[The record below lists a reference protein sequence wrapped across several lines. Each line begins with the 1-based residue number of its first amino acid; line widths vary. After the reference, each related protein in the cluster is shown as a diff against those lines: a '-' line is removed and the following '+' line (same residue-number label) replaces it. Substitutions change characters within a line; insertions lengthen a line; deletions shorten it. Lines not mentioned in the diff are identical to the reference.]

1 MNLPRPRSI
10 RTLPG
15 WRPALR
21 IVHAP
26 PDAGLTGAGLAA
38 MERSGC
44 AHLARQSRPGAFF
57 HAPLCLIT
65 AVASAPGM
73 GRLQVL
79 GFALALFLAGA
90 VRFQWARR
98 FDRHFD
104 RNPALWRRVFFLSAV
119 TQSIVWGVFAA
130 GILHQHGLSGPALM
144 VMLPTAGVCAAGLGS
159 FSPSPLL
166 FRVFTGTIL
175 APVALEAARSD
186 SGGGA
191 FLVMMALFALF
202 LLFEGN
208 RQHHYFWRNRTK
220 SVQLKQHARGLEE
233 ARQVAEQARQAE
245 ERARQA
251 ADQAR
256 QAADQANRH
265 KSEFLANMSHEIR
278 TPMNGVIGMT
288 GLLLDTPLGP
298 TQREYALTIRDSA
311 DALLGVIN
319 EILDFSK
326 LEAGRVDIEL
336 TEFDLRTTIEE
347 VADLLATQAHR
358 KALDFVCHV
367 PPELP
372 ALVRG
377 DPGRIR
383 QVLVNLVGN
392 AIKFTERGEVV
403 LAVRSLAGEAGSV
416 SLRFSVRDT
425 GIGIPPERQAAIFES
440 FTQADGG
447 TLRRY
452 GGTGLGLTISRQLV
466 EMMGGRVTLESEP
479 GRGSTFCFDLR
490 LEQAEP
496 SAQRAE
502 PGQDRLAGLRVLV
515 VEGHAVQREIVAE
528 TLLAWGCRPIPA
540 ATGTEALALLR
551 DRAGDEAI
559 QLVLL
564 ATGIAGT
571 DVEETAGAIHSDR
584 RFVGLPILLLVP
596 TGRPDGQAPVE
607 SRSFA
612 AVLPKPVRRSQLFD
626 ALITIVTGTR
636 PLAPAPSGPAAAVTP
651 PGTLLGCR
659 VLLAEDNRV
668 SQRVALSLMQKMGVR
683 ADAVA
688 NGAEAL
694 AALESAPY
702 DVVLMDVEM
711 PEMDGFEAT
720 AAVRERER
728 SGGRRIPII
737 AMTAHA
743 LREDRERCLA
753 AGMDDYVSKPIDRRL
768 LEEALLRWA
777 PRREAQ
783 ATEQGMQEKPDPG
796 PGPAVTDDDPRFPDL
811 EEDRLEDVCG
821 HDPTLEQE
829 VIQMYVESTRETLA
843 QMRGAV
849 EAGDATLLRALAHGL
864 KGGSR
869 TVGAVALGELAHE
882 IENLAVTSD
891 FASAH
896 GALEG
901 AAAAFG
907 RVAAAMEARPL
918 RRAA

>member
-1 MNLPRPRSI
+1 VNLTRSRSI
-10 RTLPG
+10 KALPG

-26 PDAGLTGAGLAA
+26 PDASLAGAELTA

-44 AHLARQSRPGAFF
+44 AHLARQSMPGAFF

-65 AVASAPGM
+65 AVAAAPSM
-73 GRLQVL
+73 DRLQVL
-79 GFALALFLAGA
+79 AFALALFLAGA

-104 RNPALWRRVFFLSAV
+104 GNPALWRRVFFTVAV
-119 TQSIVWGVFAA
+119 TQSVIWSVFAVM
-130 GILHQHGLSGPALM
+130 ILHQHGLSGTALM
-144 VMLPTAGVCAAGLGS
+144 VMLPTAGICAAGMGS

-166 FRVFTGTIL
+166 FRVYTATSL
-175 APVALEAARSD
+175 VPVSLEAARSGPD
-186 SGGGA
+186 GGT
-191 FLVMMALFALF
+191 FLVMMASFAIF
-202 LLFEGN
+202 LLFEGS

-233 ARQVAEQARQAE
+233 ARRTAEQSRQAE
-245 ERARQA
+245 Q
-251 ADQAR
+251 QAR
-256 QAADQANRH
+256 QAADQANRY

-278 TPMNGVIGMT
+278 TPMNGVVGMT

-336 TEFDLRTTIEE
+336 TEFDLRMIFEE
-347 VADLLATQAHR
+347 VTDLLSIQAHR
-358 KALDFVCHV
+358 KGLDFVCHI
-367 PPELP
+367 PPGLP

-383 QVLVNLVGN
+383 QVLVNLAGN

-403 LAVRSLAGEAGSV
+403 LAVRSLAEDAGSAP
-416 SLRFSVRDT
+416 LRFSVRDT

-466 EMMGGRVTLESEP
+466 ELMGGQVTLESEP
-479 GRGSTFCFDLR
+479 GRGSTFWFDLR
-490 LEQAEP
+490 LEEAESTAP
-496 SAQRAE
+496 PAE
-502 PGQDRLAGLRVLV
+502 QGHDQLAGLRVLV
-515 VEGHAVQREIVAE
+515 VEGHTAQREILTE

-540 ATGTEALALLR
+540 ASGAEALALLR
-551 DRAGDEAI
+551 NRDGDEAI
-559 QLVLL
+559 QLVML
-564 ATGIAGT
+564 AAGMAGT

-596 TGRPDGQAPVE
+596 TGRPDVQAPVE
-607 SRSFA
+607 SRSFT
-612 AVLPKPVRRSQLFD
+612 AVLSKPIRRSQLFD
-626 ALITIVTGTR
+626 ALITIVTGSL
-636 PLAPAPSGPAAAVTP
+636 PLAHVSSRPSAAVAP
-651 PGTLLGCR
+651 FGALLGCR

-668 SQRVALSLMQKMGVR
+668 SQRVALALLQKMGVM

-688 NGAEAL
+688 NGKEAL
-694 AALESAPY
+694 AALELTPY
-702 DVVLMDVEM
+702 DLVLMDVEM
-711 PEMDGFEAT
+711 PEMNGFEAT

-728 SGGRRIPII
+728 PGERRIPII

-743 LREDRERCLA
+743 LQGDRQRCLA
-753 AGMDDYVSKPIDRRL
+753 AGMDDYVSKPIDKRRI
-768 LEEALLRWA
+768 EEALLRWA
-777 PRREAQ
+777 PRREAHVM
-783 ATEQGMQEKPDPG
+783 EQMTWEDPG
-796 PGPAVTDDDPRFPDL
+796 PAPGTAGTDEDPSFPDL
-811 EEDRLEDVCG
+811 DEDRLEDVCG
-821 HDPTLEQE
+821 HAPTLEQE
-829 VIQMYVESTRETLA
+829 VIQMYLESTRETLA
-843 QMRGAV
+843 NMHAAL
-849 EAGDATLLRALAHGL
+849 EARDTTLLRALAHGL

-869 TVGAVALGELAHE
+869 TVGAAAVGELAHE
-882 IENLAVTSD
+882 IERLAETSD

-901 AAAAFG
+901 AAVAFEH
-907 RVAAAMEARPL
+907 VTAAMEARTL

>member
-1 MNLPRPRSI
+1 MNLLHSRSI
-10 RTLPG
+10 RVLLG
-15 WRPALR
+15 WRPVLR
-21 IVHAP
+21 IVRAP
-26 PDAGLTGAGLAA
+26 PDTGLADA
-38 MERSGC
+38 ELTTMERSGC
-44 AHLARQSRPGAFF
+44 AHLARQSKPGAFYY
-57 HAPLCLIT
+57 APLCLIT
-65 AVASAPGM
+65 AAASAPAM
-73 GRLQVL
+73 GRPQVL
-79 GFALALFLAGA
+79 AFALALFLAGA
-90 VRFQWARR
+90 FRFQWARM

-104 RNPALWRRVFFLSAV
+104 RNPALWRRVFFLSTV
-119 TQSIVWGVFAA
+119 TQSVIWGIFAA
-130 GILHQHGLSGPALM
+130 RILHQPGLSGTALL
-144 VMLPTAGVCAAGLGS
+144 VMLPTAGVCAAGMAS

-166 FRVFTGTIL
+166 FRVFAATIFV
-175 APVALEAARSD
+175 PVVLEAGRPG
-186 SGGGA
+186 SGGGT

-208 RQHHYFWRNRTK
+208 RQHRFFWRDCIQRAL
-220 SVQLKQHARGLEE
+220 LKQHAQGLQE
-233 ARQVAEQARQAE
+233 AHRTAEQARQAA

-251 ADQAR
+251 EE
-256 QAADQANRH
+256 QANRY

-278 TPMNGVIGMT
+278 TPMNGVVGMT

-336 TEFDLRTTIEE
+336 TEFDLRMTLEE
-347 VADLLATQAHR
+347 VSDLLAIQAHR
-358 KALDFVCHV
+358 KGLDFVCHV
-367 PPELP
+367 LPGLP
-372 ALVRG
+372 AHVRG

-392 AIKFTERGEVV
+392 AIKSTERGEVV
-403 LAVRSLAGEAGSV
+403 LAVQSLAEDAGSV

-440 FTQADGG
+440 FTQADGS

-466 EMMGGRVTLESEP
+466 ELMGGRVTLESEP
-479 GRGSTFCFDLR
+479 GRGSTFCFDL
-490 LEQAEP
+490 LLAKAAP
-496 SAQRAE
+496 SAQPAE
-502 PGQDRLAGLRVLV
+502 PGHDQLAGLRVLV
-515 VEGHAVQREIVAE
+515 VEGHAVQQEILAE

-540 ATGTEALALLR
+540 ASGAEALALLR

-559 QLVLL
+559 QLVML
-564 ATGIAGT
+564 AAGMAGT
-571 DVEETAGAIHSDR
+571 DVEEIAGAIHSDR

-596 TGRPDGQAPVE
+596 AGRPDGQARAE

-612 AVLPKPVRRSQLFD
+612 AVLSKPVRRSQLFD
-626 ALITIVTGTR
+626 ALITIVTGTL
-636 PLAPAPSGPAAAVTP
+636 PLAPAPARPSTGGAPLSA
-651 PGTLLGCR
+651 LLGCR
-659 VLLAEDNRV
+659 VLIAEDNRV
-668 SQRVALSLMQKMGVR
+668 NQLVALNLLQRMGVR

-694 AALESAPY
+694 AALELTPY
-702 DVVLMDVEM
+702 DIVLMDVEM

-728 SGGRRIPII
+728 AGDRRIPII

-743 LREDRERCLA
+743 LREDRQRCLA
-753 AGMDDYVSKPIDRRL
+753 AGMDDYVSKPIDKRL
-768 LEEALLRWA
+768 IEEALLRWA
-777 PRREAQ
+777 PRRAAQ
-783 ATEQGMQEKPDPG
+783 ATARAAREEL
-796 PGPAVTDDDPRFPDL
+796 GPAPGSGRTDEDARFPDL
-811 EEDRLEDVCG
+811 EEDRLEDVCA

-829 VIQMYVESTRETLA
+829 VIQMYLESTRETLA
-843 QMRGAV
+843 RMRAAL
-849 EAGDATLLRALAHGL
+849 EAGDATLLRGLAHGL

-869 TVGAVALGELAHE
+869 TIGAAALGELAQG
-882 IENLAVTSD
+882 IESLAETSD
-891 FASAH
+891 FASVH

-901 AAAAFG
+901 AAVAFE
-907 RVAAAMEARPL
+907 RVAAAMEARAF